1 MKFSKFI
8 IIPVMIAV
16 LAALIQ
22 VADQLLCTVVEP
34 STNRGF
40 SWLAFQAWALYFVA
54 GCTVKGGIKTFLA
67 YVVGVA
73 ASIVIMIGAGWMNGL
88 GFWAVPASLLIFV
101 IPVICLE
108 KVKWLDFIPGIFIG
122 AGAFFAF
129 MTYVPNASFENAAV
143 TEMIYCSLGLLWGWM
158 TVTLRTKYEKAVNDK
173 K

>member
-8 IIPVMIAV
+8 LIPVMIAA

-22 VADQLLCTVVEP
+22 VADQLLSTVVLP
-34 STNRGF
+34 ATNKGF
-40 SWLAFQAWALYFVA
+40 GWLAFQAWALYFVA
-54 GCTVKGGIKTFLA
+54 GCNVKGGIKTFLA
-67 YVVGVA
+67 YLVGVG
-73 ASIVIMIGAGWMNGL
+73 ASIAIMVGAGWMNGL

-108 KVKWLDFIPGIFIG
+108 KIKWLDFIPGIFIG

-129 MTYVPNASFENAAV
+129 MTYVPEASFGTAAV
-143 TEMIYCSLGLLWGWM
+143 TEMIYCTLGLLWGWI
-158 TVTLRTKYEKAVNDK
+158 TVTLRTMYEKAVADK